1 MSSLCM
7 LEQSFFH
14 LDPMPVLL
22 GVQNNFVLA
31 RGATHTGSSSIGN

>member
-1 MSSLCM
+1 MGSLCL
-7 LEQSFFH
+7 LEQSCSH

-31 RGATHTGSSSIGN
+31 RRPTHTGSSSIGN